1 MVIPT
6 AFLNRRRLIV
16 KTITDAVK
24 KINIIRVVVS
34 PDGTIQYEQLADIAD
49 IADAAFLQK
58 YPGAGSGIVVINKIL
73 EEEDVNRYAIICPLD
88 NGTACYVH
96 YDFNRGDVA
105 DDEEINLPIQA
116 LYPTFS
122 ITSDPE
128 VISDIS
134 LAGNRLQRFLPI
146 LIQGYVSLKDE
157 FDKVESVKGPEREQR
172 RSATNLLGEA
182 YADAIVAVLTTTE
195 NANMFSSAFGPDC
208 YGFSLE
214 RIGPVI
220 VDNFNAQDGTTRAL
234 ISVQVQT
241 SFVQDS

>member
-1 MVIPT
+1 MVIAT
-6 AFLNRRRLIV
+6 DFLNRRRLIV
-16 KTITDAVK
+16 KTITDAIK
-24 KINIIRVVVS
+24 KINIIRVVVE
-34 PDGTIQYEQLADIAD
+34 PDGDVQHEQLADIAD
-49 IADAAFLQK
+49 IPFLQK
-58 YPGAGSGIVVINKIL
+58 YPGAKSGIVVINKVL
-73 EEEDVNRYAIICPLD
+73 EEEDVTQYAIICPLD
-88 NGTACYVH
+88 DGVSCYVH
-96 YDFNRGDVA
+96 YDFNFGSPPDETDV
-105 DDEEINLPIQA
+105 PIQA

-122 ITSDPE
+122 VTSDPE

-157 FDKVESVKGPEREQR
+157 FDKAEEIKGVARAQR
-172 RSATNLLGEA
+172 ISTTNLLGEA
-182 YADAIVAVLTTTE
+182 YADAIVAALTTTDT
-195 NANMFSSAFGPDC
+195 ANTFRSAFGPDC

-220 VDNFNAQDGTTRAL
+220 VDNFTAQDGTTRSL